1 MIDVRKMLYD
11 ICEDDAV
18 YEDGIDLLD
27 SGLLDSLACIELFY
41 ALEDRGFE
49 LQPTRIDG
57 DCLRTV
63 EGIERLIAE
72 YESQHEG

>member
-41 ALEDRGFE
+41 ALEDWELSFSRPGSTGTVFARWRG
-49 LQPTRIDG
+49 LN
-57 DCLRTV
+57 V
-63 EGIERLIAE
+63 
-72 YESQHEG
+72 